1 MLLWK
6 SLRPRKMSGSP
17 PDLEDKQLPLGDAAG
32 EVLFLEENPV
42 HHDSSQMT
50 TALGPD
56 TLME

>member
-1 MLLWK
+1 
-6 SLRPRKMSGSP
+6 MSGSP
-17 PDLEDKQLPLGDAAG
+17 PDLEDKQLPLGDATG